1 MPITTLRT
9 LAKTLLNKLVL
20 QTMRVRTQV
29 RLFKISPLNVLF
41 TTALFS
47 FCGFALAQNTAT
59 APVTKPILDK
69 LAAVQAPTDTW
80 ENLTQ
85 AQKTAL
91 QPLRTNWVGLT
102 EGQKRKWLAVS
113 ANFALFSVKDK
124 ETLHSRMTDWASL
137 TAKQREQARIN
148 FAQNKTLASSDKQA
162 KWETYKALPPETK
175 QALANINV
183 APKPTGAATA
193 AKPVGKD
200 KLVATK
206 QNADKAT
213 VR

>member
-1 MPITTLRT
+1 M
-9 LAKTLLNKLVL
+9 
-20 QTMRVRTQV
+20 
-29 RLFKISPLNVLF
+29 RLFKISPFNVLVSV
-41 TTALFS
+41 ALIS
-47 FCGFALAQNTAT
+47 FAGYAFAQNTAA
-59 APVTKPILDK
+59 APVAKPILDK

-80 ENLTQ
+80 ENLTI

-91 QPLRTNWVGLT
+91 QPLRTNWANLT

-113 ANFALFSVKDK
+113 ANFSQFSAKDK

-148 FAQNKTLASSDKQA
+148 FAQNKTLAASDKQA

-193 AKPVGKD
+193 AKPVAKD

>member
-1 MPITTLRT
+1 MPPT
-9 LAKTLLNKLVL
+9 LAKTQDNKVFLADMRTRTKMRFFEINSFTTLITAMLLGFAGLTHG
-20 QTMRVRTQV
+20 QS
-29 RLFKISPLNVLF
+29 ISP
-41 TTALFS
+41 A
-47 FCGFALAQNTAT
+47 
-59 APVTKPILDK
+59 TKPLMDK
-69 LAAVQAPTDTW
+69 LAAVQISVDSW
-80 ENLTQ
+80 QSLTA
-85 AQKTAL
+85 AQKAAL
-91 QPLRTNWVGLT
+91 QPLSAKWTALT
-102 EGQKRKWLAVS
+102 EGQQRKWIAVS
-113 ANFALFSVKDK
+113 SNFEQFSPKDK

-148 FAQNKTLASSDKQA
+148 FAQTKTLTASDKQA
-162 KWETYKALPPETK
+162 KWESYKALPHETK

-193 AKPVGKD
+193 AKPVAKD